1 VIQDRDQ
8 SLTLRV
14 SLLAG
19 LVAIL
24 WIVRAIDMFLPRGFS
39 AAGHGIIPRTW
50 DGIWAI
56 PVAPLIHGSWQHLI
70 SNTIP
75 LAVLGA
81 LVLFRGAI
89 EFVFVLLV
97 TTLVSGLGIW
107 LFGAGSAQHIGASG
121 VVFGLF
127 GYLVFRSAFDRRIT
141 SAVITLAVAVAYG
154 GAMAAGLLPEPH
166 VSWSSHFFGF
176 AGGFAAARIRYPHRR
191 GLTAVPR
198 SSWH

>member
-1 VIQDRDQ
+1 MNDQ
-8 SLTLRV
+8 SVKLRV
-14 SLLAG
+14 SLLTG
-19 LVAIL
+19 LIAVL
-24 WIVRAIDMFLPRGFS
+24 WFVRAIDTFLPRGFS
-39 AAGHGIIPRTW
+39 AAGHGVVPRTW
-50 DGIWAI
+50 DGFWAI
-56 PVAPLIHGSWQHLI
+56 PVAPLIHGSWQHLV

-75 LAVLGA
+75 LIVLGA

-89 EFVFVLLV
+89 EFVFVLLI
-97 TTLVSGLGIW
+97 TTLVSGLGTW
-107 LFGAGSAQHIGASG
+107 LFGAGNAQHIGASG

-127 GYLVFRSAFDRRIT
+127 GYLVFRAAFDRRIT

-154 GAMAAGLLPEPH
+154 GAMAMGLMPEPY

-176 AGGFAAARIRYPHRR
+176 VGGLAAARIRYPHRR